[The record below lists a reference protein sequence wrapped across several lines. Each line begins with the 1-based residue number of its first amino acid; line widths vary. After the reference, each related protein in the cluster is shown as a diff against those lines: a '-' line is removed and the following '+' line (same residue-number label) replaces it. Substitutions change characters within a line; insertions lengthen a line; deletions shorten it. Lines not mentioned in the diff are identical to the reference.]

1 MRCAYPLDY
10 ISNASETALGG
21 HPKNVIM
28 LTCDAFGVLPP
39 IARLTPAQAMYHFL
53 SGFTSK
59 VAGTERGVTE
69 PEPTFSTCFGA
80 PFMPRRPE
88 AYGNLLRDKIAKHGA
103 TCWLVNTGWTGG
115 AYGTGSRMP
124 IKATRALLTAALDGS
139 LNDAT
144 FRKDENFGFDV
155 PVTVKG
161 VDAAL
166 LDPRSTWADGN
177 AYDAQAEK
185 LVEMFAENFQ
195 QYLPFIDE
203 DVKAAAIG

>member
-1 MRCAYPLDY
+1 
-10 ISNASETALGG
+10 
-21 HPKNVIM
+21 
-28 LTCDAFGVLPP
+28 
-39 IARLTPAQAMYHFL
+39 
-53 SGFTSK
+53 
-59 VAGTERGVTE
+59 
-69 PEPTFSTCFGA
+69 
-80 PFMPRRPE
+80 
-88 AYGNLLRDKIAKHGA
+88 
-103 TCWLVNTGWTGG
+103 
-115 AYGTGSRMP
+115 MP